1 MLLVSGC
8 SVCCGVLRRVVVCH
22 SVLQRVAVCCNV
34 LQRVAACCS
43 VLQRVIACRVSI
55 STSTWIMLLLSGCSV
70 CCSVLQCVAVCC
82 SVLQSV
88 AVCSSVLQCVAV
100 CCSAQTVLNTHFYL
114 NTVMDLLLLAEK
126 KGKQKKEKMK
136 TAKYRRLIKFHFS
149 CFSLLFSNTPY
160 TNRSQKKMD
169 GQCVLWMCVWMHV
182 YMHVCA
188 CLYAC
193 MCVLEFARVCVNVYM
208 LYVCVSVC
216 MYTCI

>member
-1 MLLVSGC
+1 
-8 SVCCGVLRRVVVCH
+8 
-22 SVLQRVAVCCNV
+22 
-34 LQRVAACCS
+34 
-43 VLQRVIACRVSI
+43 
-55 STSTWIMLLLSGCSV
+55 MLLLSGCSV
-70 CCSVLQCVAVCC
+70 CCSVLQCVAACC

-160 TNRSQKKMD
+160 TNRSQKKNGWAMCAVNVCLNA
-169 GQCVLWMCVWMHV
+169 CVH
-182 YMHVCA
+182 
-188 CLYAC
+188 AC
-193 MCVLEFARVCVNVYM
+193 MCVFICM
-208 LYVCVSVC
+208 YVCAGVRACVRQ
-216 MYTCI
+216 CIHALCLCICVYVYVYLSRRK